1 MSSAP
6 YAIELR
12 QVCRAFRSGDE
23 TLEVLKEI
31 DLRIRPGEMVAI
43 IGTSGSG
50 KSTLMNIIGCLDK
63 PSRGDLFIHGEPV
76 AHASQETLARL
87 RSRHIGFIFQRYH
100 LIPFL
105 TAQENVLIP
114 AQYRAW
120 DDTTRDNHAQ
130 FLLRQLG
137 LGSRGNH
144 LPSAL
149 SGGQQQR
156 VSVARALMNGADI
169 ILADEPTGALDKTSG
184 ERLMAIL
191 KALHHAGRTVIIVTH
206 DRAVAE
212 QAERI
217 IEIDE
222 GLITRDTPCAPT
234 KSEPLA
240 MPDPGVLPP
249 AGLAQRLRC
258 AMQMAWRALM
268 GHRVRALLSML
279 GIIIGITAVVIS
291 LAMGEGAR
299 QQILKEI
306 GALGAQALEILPGEN
321 QEKQF
326 TTRHAPLT
334 LQDVAFLHTQSGI
347 DSVSP
352 LLQTFA
358 VAASQKKAQDVMVSG
373 VDTPY
378 FHVRNIVLLSGR
390 NFSPR
395 DISGSEPV
403 VIIDTMAH
411 KTLFP
416 DGDPVG
422 QLLSINGIP
431 FRVIG
436 VARAADTGYLAG
448 QSELWMPYTTLIR
461 RVSGEQPFSK
471 LVARIAESSSV
482 TQVQQQ
488 LEQAL
493 AQARGKR
500 DFHTRTNERLGEVM
514 EKTSRSLT
522 QLITSIAAIS
532 LLVGGIGVMNVML
545 VSVTERIY
553 EIGIRLSVGARPAD
567 IMLQFLI
574 EAVVICL
581 LGGVLGILLS
591 LAAAAV
597 VPRIQPE
604 WAMVITWPPIL
615 LSCLFSV
622 MIGVVFGFFPAK
634 RAAGLNPVEALA
646 KE

>member
-1 MSSAP
+1 MSTP
-6 YAIELR
+6 RYAVELR
-12 QVCRAFRSGDE
+12 KVCRTFRSGDE
-23 TLEVLKEI
+23 TLEVLKEV

-50 KSTLMNIIGCLDK
+50 KSTLMNIIGCLDT
-63 PSRGDLFIHGEPV
+63 PSRGALFIHGEPV
-76 AHASQETLARL
+76 AEAGQESLARL

-120 DDTTRDNHAQ
+120 DEATRDSHAQ

-137 LGSRGNH
+137 LASRENH

-169 ILADEPTGALDKTSG
+169 ILADEPTGALDKASG

-206 DRAVAE
+206 DRTVAE

-222 GLITRDTPCAPT
+222 GIITRDTPCAPT
-234 KSEPLA
+234 KSEPLV
-240 MPDPGVLPP
+240 MPEPGILPP
-249 AGLAQRLRC
+249 AGLAQRLKC

-306 GALGAQALEILPGEN
+306 GALGAQTLEILPGESL
-321 QEKQF
+321 EKQF
-326 TTRHAPLT
+326 TSHPAPLT
-334 LQDVAFLHTQSGI
+334 LQDAAFLHAQPGI

-358 VAASQKKAQDVMVSG
+358 VAAAQKKLQDVMASG

-378 FHVRNIVLLSGR
+378 LHVRNITLVSGR
-390 NFSPR
+390 GFSPR
-395 DISGSEPV
+395 DMSGSEPV
-403 VIIDTMAH
+403 AIIDTTLH

-416 DGDPVG
+416 EGSPVG
-422 QLLSINGIP
+422 QVIGVNGIP

-436 VARAADTGYLAG
+436 VARAAEAGYVGG
-448 QSELWMPYTTLIR
+448 QAELWMPYTTLTR
-461 RVSGEQPFSK
+461 RLSGEQPFSK
-471 LVARIAESSSV
+471 LVVRIAESRNV
-482 TQVQQQ
+482 VQVQQQ
-488 LEQAL
+488 VEQAL
-493 AQARGKR
+493 AQVRGKR

-553 EIGIRLSVGARPAD
+553 EIGIRLSVGARPVD

-581 LGGVLGILLS
+581 LGGVAGILLS
-591 LAAAAV
+591 LAAARV

-604 WAMVITWPPIL
+604 WVMVVTWPPIL

-622 MIGVVFGFFPAK
+622 LIGVVFGFFPAK